1 MMRDLF
7 PVHQLESQHDIRKGQ
22 LMKKNGAFIL
32 SLLLIVTSV
41 CVAQQYELKDPPQ
54 RVILNITQ
62 DPASS
67 VAVTWRTLGDYP
79 NSQVQITKA
88 SDWIEL
94 EKGALKINAR
104 KQEVV
109 LRGANS
115 VFHYSAVVSNL
126 EPDIL
131 YAYRVGHD
139 SIWSGWS
146 QFRTAKAGQ
155 SPFTFVYFG
164 DPQNNLVR
172 YCSRVFHEAFRKS
185 PEARFWLFVGDIIGE
200 PQHDSLWS
208 ELFTSLGFIPTMI
221 PFALVP
227 GNHEYPNYED
237 TGARRE
243 IVPLWRPHFT
253 LPMNGVKGLEETSY
267 YFDYQGV
274 RFIMLNGEEK
284 LDEQARWMESLL
296 ASNPN
301 KWTIASLHHPL
312 FSMGGNRDEYQTR
325 DAFMSLFDKYGVD
338 LVLAG
343 HDHVYSRSHKLR
355 NGAVVPDSEKGTV
368 YVVSVS
374 GSKAYPLSLKYKD
387 LMIKIGEKVQLF
399 QTISIDGNTLAYKSH
414 TVTRALY
421 DSFELKK

>member
-1 MMRDLF
+1 MTRTRVLILF
-7 PVHQLESQHDIRKGQ
+7 
-22 LMKKNGAFIL
+22 
-32 SLLLIVTSV
+32 LLVVTISV

-62 DPASS
+62 DPATS
-67 VAVTWRTLGDYP
+67 VAVTWRTLGNYP
-79 NSQVQITKA
+79 NSQVQATKA

-94 EKGALKINAR
+94 EKGALSIAAKKEEI
-104 KQEVV
+104 V
-109 LRGANS
+109 LRGVNS

-185 PEARFWLFVGDIIGE
+185 PDARFWLFVGDMISE

-208 ELFTSLGFIPTMI
+208 ELFTSFGFIPTMV

-227 GNHEYPNYED
+227 GNHEYPNFEVA
-237 TGARRE
+237 GAERE

-274 RFIMLNGEEK
+274 RFIMLNGEER
-284 LDEQARWMESLL
+284 LDEQARWMEPLL
-296 ASNPN
+296 ATNPN
-301 KWTIASLHHPL
+301 KWTIAGLHPPL
-312 FSMGGNRDEYQTR
+312 FSMGRTRDERETR
-325 DAFMSLFDKYGVD
+325 NAFMPLFDKYDVD

-355 NGAVVPDSEKGTV
+355 NGIVVSDTEKGTV
-368 YVVSVS
+368 YIVSVS

-387 LMIKIGEKVQLF
+387 LMVTIGEKVQLF
-399 QTISIDGNTLAYKSH
+399 QTISVDGNTLSYKSH
-414 TVTRALY
+414 TVTGVLY

>member
-1 MMRDLF
+1 MTKTRILTLF
-7 PVHQLESQHDIRKGQ
+7 
-22 LMKKNGAFIL
+22 
-32 SLLLIVTSV
+32 LLVVVISV
-41 CVAQQYELKDPPQ
+41 GVAQQYEPKDLPQ

-67 VAVTWRTLGDYP
+67 IAVTWRTIGNYP
-79 NSQVQITKA
+79 NSQVRITKA
-88 SDWIEL
+88 SDWTEL
-94 EKGALKINAR
+94 EKGALKLNAQ
-104 KQEVV
+104 KEEVV
-109 LRGANS
+109 LRGVNS
-115 VFHYSAVVSNL
+115 VFHYSAVVSDL
-126 EPDIL
+126 EPDVL

-146 QFRTAKAGQ
+146 QFRTGKAGQ

-164 DPQNNLVR
+164 DPQNDLVR

-208 ELFTSLGFIPTMI
+208 ELFTSFGFVPTMI

-227 GNHEYPNYED
+227 GNHEYPNYEH
-237 TGARRE
+237 TGTRKE

-253 LPMNGVKGLEETSY
+253 LPINGVKGLEETSY
-267 YFDYQGV
+267 YFDYQGA

-284 LDEQARWMESLL
+284 LAEQAQWMESLL
-296 ASNPN
+296 AKNPN
-301 KWTIASLHHPL
+301 KWTIACVHHPL
-312 FSMGGNRDEYQTR
+312 FSMGRTRDERQTR

-355 NGAVVPDSEKGTV
+355 NGAVVPDAEKGTI
-368 YVVSVS
+368 YIVSVS
-374 GSKAYPLSLKYKD
+374 GSKAYALSLKYKD
-387 LMIKIGEKVQLF
+387 LMVKIGEKVQLF
-399 QTISIDGNTLAYKSH
+399 QTISIDGNALTYKSH
-414 TVTRALY
+414 TVTGAVY